1 MDYDSKTIIEN
12 GIGTIGKIKIIK
24 ALAEENK
31 MVTIYVL
38 HKRTGLK
45 REDIKRNLKD
55 LRSIDWIKE
64 KKMANTMYHLNK
76 DNEYVNAILVF
87 LLTWV
92 ILDKLDISF
101 YVHRI

>member
-1 MDYDSKTIIEN
+1 
-12 GIGTIGKIKIIK
+12 
-24 ALAEENK
+24 

-76 DNEYVNAILVF
+76 DNEYVNAIIGFFAHVGY
-87 LLTWV
+87 
-92 ILDKLDISF
+92 IGQA
-101 YVHRI
+101 

>member
-1 MDYDSKTIIEN
+1 MDFDSKTIIEN

-55 LRSIDWIKE
+55 LLSIEWVKE
-64 KKMANTMYHLNK
+64 KRMANTMYRLNR
-76 DNEYVNAILVF
+76 DNEFVNAIVGF
-87 LLTWV
+87 FANV
-92 ILDKLDISF
+92 GYIGQA
-101 YVHRI
+101 

>member
-1 MDYDSKTIIEN
+1 MEFDSKTIIEN

-55 LRSIDWIKE
+55 LLSIEWVKE
-64 KKMANTMYHLNK
+64 KRMANTMYRLNR
-76 DNEYVNAILVF
+76 DNEYVNAILGFFANVGY
-87 LLTWV
+87 
-92 ILDKLDISF
+92 IGQA
-101 YVHRI
+101 

>member
-1 MDYDSKTIIEN
+1 MDFDSKTIIEN

-24 ALAEENK
+24 ALADENK

-55 LRSIDWIKE
+55 LLSIEWVKE
-64 KKMANTMYHLNK
+64 KRMANTMYRLNR
-76 DNEYVNAILVF
+76 DNEYVNAILGFFANVGYIGQ
-87 LLTWV
+87 T
-92 ILDKLDISF
+92 
-101 YVHRI
+101 

>member
-1 MDYDSKTIIEN
+1 MDFDSKTIIEN

-24 ALAEENK
+24 ALADENK

-55 LRSIDWIKE
+55 LLSIEWVKE
-64 KKMANTMYHLNK
+64 KRMANTMYRLNR
-76 DNEYVNAILVF
+76 DNEYVNAILGFFTNVGY
-87 LLTWV
+87 
-92 ILDKLDISF
+92 IGQA
-101 YVHRI
+101 

>member
-1 MDYDSKTIIEN
+1 MDFDSKTIIEN

-24 ALAEENK
+24 ALADENK

-55 LRSIDWIKE
+55 LLSIEWVKE
-64 KKMANTMYHLNK
+64 KRMANTMYRLNR
-76 DNEYVNAILVF
+76 DNEYVNTILGFFANVGY
-87 LLTWV
+87 
-92 ILDKLDISF
+92 IGQA
-101 YVHRI
+101 

>member
-76 DNEYVNAILVF
+76 DNEYVNAILGFFANVGY
-87 LLTWV
+87 
-92 ILDKLDISF
+92 IGQP
-101 YVHRI
+101 

>member
-24 ALAEENK
+24 ALADENK

-64 KKMANTMYHLNK
+64 KKMANRMYLLNK
-76 DNEYVNAILVF
+76 DNEYVNAILDFFADVGY
-87 LLTWV
+87 
-92 ILDKLDISF
+92 IGQD
-101 YVHRI
+101 

>member
-64 KKMANTMYHLNK
+64 KKMANTMYLLNK
-76 DNEYVNAILVF
+76 DNEYVNGILGFFAHVGY
-87 LLTWV
+87 
-92 ILDKLDISF
+92 IGQA
-101 YVHRI
+101 

>member
-1 MDYDSKTIIEN
+1 MDFDSKTIIEN

-24 ALAEENK
+24 ALAEENR

-55 LRSIDWIKE
+55 LLSIEWVKE
-64 KKMANTMYHLNK
+64 KRMANTMYRLNR
-76 DNEYVNAILVF
+76 DNEYVNAILGFFANVGY
-87 LLTWV
+87 
-92 ILDKLDISF
+92 IGQA
-101 YVHRI
+101 

>member
-64 KKMANTMYHLNK
+64 KKMVNTMYLLNK
-76 DNEYVNAILVF
+76 DNEYVNAILGFFAHVGY
-87 LLTWV
+87 
-92 ILDKLDISF
+92 IGQS
-101 YVHRI
+101 

>member
-64 KKMANTMYHLNK
+64 KKMAKTMYLLNK
-76 DNEYVNAILVF
+76 DNEYVNAIIGFFAHVGY
-87 LLTWV
+87 
-92 ILDKLDISF
+92 IGQA
-101 YVHRI
+101 

>member
-1 MDYDSKTIIEN
+1 MDFDSKTIIEN

-55 LRSIDWIKE
+55 LLSIEWVKE
-64 KKMANTMYHLNK
+64 KRMANTMYRLNR
-76 DNEYVNAILVF
+76 DNEFVNAIVGF
-87 LLTWV
+87 FANV
-92 ILDKLDISF
+92 GYIGQD
-101 YVHRI
+101 

>member
-24 ALAEENK
+24 ALADENK

-55 LRSIDWIKE
+55 LLSIEWVKE
-64 KKMANTMYHLNK
+64 KRMANTMYRLNR
-76 DNEYVNAILVF
+76 DNEFVNAILGFFANVGY
-87 LLTWV
+87 
-92 ILDKLDISF
+92 IGQD
-101 YVHRI
+101 

>member
-76 DNEYVNAILVF
+76 DNEYVNAILGFFANVGY
-87 LLTWV
+87 
-92 ILDKLDISF
+92 IG
-101 YVHRI
+101 RA

>member
-1 MDYDSKTIIEN
+1 MDFDSKTIIEN
-12 GIGTIGKIKIIK
+12 GIGTIGKIRILK

-55 LRSIDWIKE
+55 LLSINWIME
-64 KKMANTMYHLNK
+64 KRMANTMYQLNR
-76 DNEYVNAILVF
+76 DNEYVNAILGFFANVGY
-87 LLTWV
+87 
-92 ILDKLDISF
+92 IGQS
-101 YVHRI
+101 

>member
-1 MDYDSKTIIEN
+1 MDFDSKTIIEN

-55 LRSIDWIKE
+55 LLSIEWVKE
-64 KKMANTMYHLNK
+64 KRMANTMYRLNR
-76 DNEYVNAILVF
+76 DNEHVNAILGFFANVGY
-87 LLTWV
+87 
-92 ILDKLDISF
+92 IGQA
-101 YVHRI
+101 

>member
-38 HKRTGLK
+38 HNRTGLK

-76 DNEYVNAILVF
+76 DNEYVNAILRFFANVGY
-87 LLTWV
+87 
-92 ILDKLDISF
+92 IGQS
-101 YVHRI
+101 

>member
-55 LRSIDWIKE
+55 LLSIEWVKE
-64 KKMANTMYHLNK
+64 KRMANTMYRLNR
-76 DNEYVNAILVF
+76 DNEYVNAILGFFANVGY
-87 LLTWV
+87 
-92 ILDKLDISF
+92 IGQA
-101 YVHRI
+101 

>member
-1 MDYDSKTIIEN
+1 MDFDSKTIIEN

-45 REDIKRNLKD
+45 REDIKRNLND
-55 LRSIDWIKE
+55 LLSIEWVKE
-64 KKMANTMYHLNK
+64 KRMANTMYRLNR
-76 DNEYVNAILVF
+76 DNEYVNAILAFFANVGY
-87 LLTWV
+87 
-92 ILDKLDISF
+92 IGQA
-101 YVHRI
+101 

>member
-64 KKMANTMYHLNK
+64 KKMANTMYLLNK
-76 DNEYVNAILVF
+76 DNEYVNAILGFFANVGY
-87 LLTWV
+87 
-92 ILDKLDISF
+92 IGQA
-101 YVHRI
+101 

>member
-1 MDYDSKTIIEN
+1 MDFDSKTIIEN

-45 REDIKRNLKD
+45 REDIKRNLND
-55 LRSIDWIKE
+55 LLSIEWVKE
-64 KKMANTMYHLNK
+64 KRMANTMYRLNR
-76 DNEYVNAILVF
+76 DNEYVNAILGFFAKVGY
-87 LLTWV
+87 
-92 ILDKLDISF
+92 IGQA
-101 YVHRI
+101 

>member
-1 MDYDSKTIIEN
+1 MDFDSKTIIEN

-45 REDIKRNLKD
+45 REDIKRNLND
-55 LRSIDWIKE
+55 LLSIDWIKE
-64 KKMANTMYHLNK
+64 KRMANSMYHLNR
-76 DNEYVNAILVF
+76 DNEYVNGILGFFANVGY
-87 LLTWV
+87 
-92 ILDKLDISF
+92 IGQA
-101 YVHRI
+101 

>member
-1 MDYDSKTIIEN
+1 MDFDSKTIIEN

-45 REDIKRNLKD
+45 REDKIGR
-55 LRSIDWIKE
+55 
-64 KKMANTMYHLNK
+64 AH
-76 DNEYVNAILVF
+76 V
-87 LLTWV
+87 
-92 ILDKLDISF
+92 
-101 YVHRI
+101 

>member
-1 MDYDSKTIIEN
+1 MDFDSKTIIEN

-55 LRSIDWIKE
+55 LLSIDWVKE
-64 KKMANTMYHLNK
+64 KRMANTMYRLNR
-76 DNEYVNAILVF
+76 DNEFVNAIVGF
-87 LLTWV
+87 FANV
-92 ILDKLDISF
+92 GYIGQA
-101 YVHRI
+101 

>member
-55 LRSIDWIKE
+55 LRSIDWITE
-64 KKMANTMYHLNK
+64 KKMANTMYLLNK
-76 DNEYVNAILVF
+76 DNEYVNAILGFFAHVGY
-87 LLTWV
+87 
-92 ILDKLDISF
+92 IGQA
-101 YVHRI
+101 

>member
-64 KKMANTMYHLNK
+64 KKMVNTMYLLNK
-76 DNEYVNAILVF
+76 DNEYVNAIL
-87 LLTWV
+87 
-92 ILDKLDISF
+92 SF
-101 YVHRI
+101 FANVGYIGQA

>member
-76 DNEYVNAILVF
+76 DNEYVNAILGFFANVDY
-87 LLTWV
+87 
-92 ILDKLDISF
+92 IGQA
-101 YVHRI
+101 

>member
-1 MDYDSKTIIEN
+1 MDFDSKTIIEN

-55 LRSIDWIKE
+55 LLSIEWVKE
-64 KKMANTMYHLNK
+64 KRMANTMYRLNR
-76 DNEYVNAILVF
+76 DNEYVNAVLGFFANVGYIGQA
-87 LLTWV
+87 
-92 ILDKLDISF
+92 
-101 YVHRI
+101 